1 MKSSFF
7 YFLFFFLTTVWPV
20 AVNAY
25 TERNLL
31 QHKISEEQVE
41 RFLVTQ
47 QKWVDYPSYADR
59 EGWERLLGN
68 HREAIIANGEKQL
81 DYVWKVVTATD
92 YLEFERSGNR
102 TVMESPFDS
111 NNYAI
116 VQLLLAEL
124 AEGKGR
130 FMDQL
135 INGIFHTCEMTSW
148 ALSAHLPR
156 QPSHRALPAYD
167 YDMIDLT
174 AGDLGNILSWAYY
187 FMHDEFDKID
197 PEISKRLYHELDKR
211 IMQPYLKDD
220 SFWWLA
226 VNYKEGDMIN
236 NWNPWCNSNAL
247 MTFMLLENDRQ
258 RLAAAV
264 WRSIQSVD
272 KFLNYVHSDGAC
284 EEGPSYWGH
293 ASGKVL
299 DYLVLLSAVTGNR
312 INFFGDTQIRNMAN
326 YVSNS
331 YIGNGWVVNFAD
343 ASAKGGENA
352 HLIYRFGKAIGDA
365 QLEQFA
371 SYLNKNHPNSISL
384 VSRDFFRILEALK
397 VDRELMECIPAHS
410 TSKFIWYPE
419 TQFCYIKK
427 GDAFFAAKGGYND
440 ESHNHNDIGTFS
452 LWVHNTPVFLDAGV
466 GTYTKQTFSSERYSI
481 WTMQSNYHNLPVI
494 NGVPQEYGRKYEAMH
509 VAASSDEFRVDLKRA
524 YPEKAKIKE
533 WIRSY
538 QLKKKQLIIKD
549 QFSLDETVAPN
560 QVNFMTWGNVTIQ
573 EGEVKIVTPSVAVS
587 LKFNPAD
594 FDVTKETITLTD
606 PKLLNV
612 WGKEVYRIS
621 FTAKKLCKE
630 GGYKFIVNY

>member
-7 YFLFFFLTTVWPV
+7 CLFFFFLMTVWP
-20 AVNAY
+20 ATVNAY

-41 RFLVTQ
+41 SFLVTQ

-59 EGWERLLGN
+59 EGWDRLLGKN
-68 HREAIIANGEKQL
+68 KDVIIANGKKQL
-81 DYVWKVVTATD
+81 GYVWKVVTATD

-156 QPSHRALPAYD
+156 QPSHRSLPAYD

-197 PEISKRLYHELDKR
+197 PEIAKRLYHELDKR

-226 VNYKEGDMIN
+226 ADYKEGDMIN

-299 DYLVLLSAVTGNR
+299 DYLVLLSDITGNR
-312 INFFGDTQIRNMAN
+312 INFFSDTQIRNMAN

-343 ASAKGGENA
+343 ASAKVEGTPTLYIDSVRQSMTHSSNSL
-352 HLIYRFGKAIGDA
+352 HLI
-365 QLEQFA
+365 
-371 SYLNKNHPNSISL
+371 
-384 VSRDFFRILEALK
+384 
-397 VDRELMECIPAHS
+397 
-410 TSKFIWYPE
+410 
-419 TQFCYIKK
+419 
-427 GDAFFAAKGGYND
+427 
-440 ESHNHNDIGTFS
+440 
-452 LWVHNTPVFLDAGV
+452 
-466 GTYTKQTFSSERYSI
+466 
-481 WTMQSNYHNLPVI
+481 
-494 NGVPQEYGRKYEAMH
+494 
-509 VAASSDEFRVDLKRA
+509 
-524 YPEKAKIKE
+524 
-533 WIRSY
+533 
-538 QLKKKQLIIKD
+538 
-549 QFSLDETVAPN
+549 
-560 QVNFMTWGNVTIQ
+560 
-573 EGEVKIVTPSVAVS
+573 
-587 LKFNPAD
+587 
-594 FDVTKETITLTD
+594 
-606 PKLLNV
+606 
-612 WGKEVYRIS
+612 
-621 FTAKKLCKE
+621 
-630 GGYKFIVNY
+630 

>member
-7 YFLFFFLTTVWPV
+7 YFLFFFLVAVWP
-20 AVNAY
+20 ATVNAY

-31 QHKISEEQVE
+31 QHKVSEEQVE

-59 EGWERLLGN
+59 EGWERLLGKN
-68 HREAIIANGEKQL
+68 REIIIANGEKQL

-111 NNYAI
+111 NNYAM

-156 QPSHRALPAYD
+156 QPSQRSLPAYD

-258 RLAAAV
+258 RLSAAI

-299 DYLVLLSAVTGNR
+299 DYLVLLSAVTGNHV
-312 INFFGDTQIRNMAN
+312 NFFADTQIRNMAN

-352 HLIYRFGKAIGDA
+352 HLVYRFGKAIDDV

-371 SYLNKNHPNSISL
+371 AYLNKTQQNSVPL

-397 VDRELMECIPAHS
+397 VDTELRACSPAHH

-452 LWVHNTPVFLDAGV
+452 LWLDSTPVFLDAGV
-466 GTYTKQTFSSERYSI
+466 GTYTKQTFSAERYSI

-494 NGVPQEYGRKYEAMH
+494 NGVPQEYGRKYEATD
-509 VAASSDEFRVDLKRA
+509 VTASSDEFKLNLKEA

-533 WIRSY
+533 WTRCY
-538 QLKKKQLIIKD
+538 QLKKNQLVIKD
-549 QFSLDETVAPN
+549 KFRLEEATVPN
-560 QVNFMTWGNVTIQ
+560 QINFMSWGDVAIHKGEVTITKQ
-573 EGEVKIVTPSVAVS
+573 NIAVRI
-587 LKFNPAD
+587 KFNPD
-594 FDVTKETITLTD
+594 EFDVTEETITLTD

-612 WGKEVYRIS
+612 WGKEIYRIS
-621 FTAKKLCKE
+621 FTAKKLLKE
-630 GGYKFIVNY
+630 GEYRFIVNY

>member
-7 YFLFFFLTTVWPV
+7 CLFFFFLMMVWP
-20 AVNAY
+20 ATVNAY

-41 RFLVTQ
+41 SFLVTQ

-59 EGWERLLGN
+59 EGWDRLLGKN
-68 HREAIIANGEKQL
+68 KDAIIANGEKQL
-81 DYVWKVVTATD
+81 GYVWKVVTATD

-156 QPSHRALPAYD
+156 QPSHRSLPAYD

-197 PEISKRLYHELDKR
+197 PEIAKRLYHELDKR

-226 VNYKEGDMIN
+226 ADYKEGDMIN

-299 DYLVLLSAVTGNR
+299 DYLVLLSDITGNR
-312 INFFGDTQIRNMAN
+312 INFFSDTQIRNMAN

-343 ASAKGGENA
+343 ASAKGGGNA
-352 HLIYRFGKAIGDA
+352 HLIYRFGKAIDDA

-371 SYLNKNHPNSISL
+371 SYLNKNQQNSISL

-410 TSKFIWYPE
+410 TSKFVWYPE
-419 TQFCYIKK
+419 TQFCYLKK
-427 GDAFFAAKGGYND
+427 GNVFFAAKGGYND

-452 LWVHNTPVFLDAGV
+452 LWINNMPVFLDAGV

-494 NGVPQEYGRKYEAMH
+494 NGVPQAYGRKYEAAE
-509 VAASSDEFRVDLKRA
+509 VTASSDEFKLNLKDA
-524 YPEKAKIKE
+524 YPENAKIEK
-533 WIRSY
+533 WIRCY
-538 QLKKKQLIIKD
+538 KLKKNQLVIKD
-549 QFSLDETVAPN
+549 KFRLEDAVAPN
-560 QVNFMTWGNVTIQ
+560 QVNFMTWGDVAIQ
-573 EGEVKIVTPSVAVS
+573 DGEVKIARQDVSVS
-587 LKFNPAD
+587 IKFDPD
-594 FDVTKETITLTD
+594 EFDVTKETITLTD
-606 PKLLNV
+606 PKLSDV
-612 WGKEVYRIS
+612 WGEKIFRIS
-621 FTAKKLCKE
+621 FTAKRLVKE
-630 GGYKFIVNY
+630 GEYRFMVNY

>member
-7 YFLFFFLTTVWPV
+7 YLLFFFLMTVWP
-20 AVNAY
+20 ATVNAY

-41 RFLVTQ
+41 SFLVTQ

-59 EGWERLLGN
+59 EGWDRLLGKN
-68 HREAIIANGEKQL
+68 KDVIIANGEKQL
-81 DYVWKVVTATD
+81 GYVWKVVTATD

-130 FMDQL
+130 FMNQL

-156 QPSHRALPAYD
+156 QPSHRSLPAYD

-197 PEISKRLYHELDKR
+197 PEIAKRLYHELDKR

-226 VNYKEGDMIN
+226 ADYKEGDMIN

-299 DYLVLLSAVTGNR
+299 DYLVLLSDITGNR
-312 INFFGDTQIRNMAN
+312 INFFSDTQIRNMAN

-343 ASAKGGENA
+343 ASAKGGGNA
-352 HLIYRFGKAIGDA
+352 HLIYRFGKAIDDA

-371 SYLNKNHPNSISL
+371 SYLNKNQQNSISL

-410 TSKFIWYPE
+410 TSKFVWYPE
-419 TQFCYIKK
+419 TQFCYLKK
-427 GDAFFAAKGGYND
+427 GNVFFAAKGGYND

-452 LWVHNTPVFLDAGV
+452 LWINNMPVFLDAGV

-494 NGVPQEYGRKYEAMH
+494 NGVPQAYGRKYEAAE
-509 VAASSDEFRVDLKRA
+509 VTASSDEFKLNLKDA
-524 YPEKAKIKE
+524 YPENAKIEE
-533 WIRSY
+533 WIRCY
-538 QLKKKQLIIKD
+538 KLKKNQLVIKD
-549 QFSLDETVAPN
+549 KFRLEDAVAPN
-560 QVNFMTWGNVTIQ
+560 QVNFMTWGDVAIQ
-573 EGEVKIVTPSVAVS
+573 DGEVKIARQDVSVS
-587 LKFNPAD
+587 IKFNPD
-594 FDVTKETITLTD
+594 EFDVTKETITLTD
-606 PKLLNV
+606 PKLSDV
-612 WGKEVYRIS
+612 WGEKIFRIS
-621 FTAKKLCKE
+621 FTAKRLVKE
-630 GGYKFIVNY
+630 GEYRFMVNY